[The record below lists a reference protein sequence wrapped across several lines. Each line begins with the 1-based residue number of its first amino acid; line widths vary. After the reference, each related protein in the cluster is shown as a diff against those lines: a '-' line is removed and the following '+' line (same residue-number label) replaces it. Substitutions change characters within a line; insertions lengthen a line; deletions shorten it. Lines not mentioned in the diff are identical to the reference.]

1 MLAVLALAGCG
12 GGGGG
17 GSPAP
22 TPAPAPTNATATA
35 AGVGTGNAIP
45 TTGGF
50 SDVLPSCTGCGA
62 VSSNQYS
69 GVGVATWSASNLG
82 TAAQDVA
89 VSIGNLALKDVT
101 LILTN
106 VMNADVA
113 LSPINMSVM
122 NADPISQLAPQFAE
136 IGAANSGP
144 IDNAAIS
151 EFNRIGWSQ
160 MPAPIMNSRLSRSMI
175 VPAPMMSIIGD
186 ARAFNYAD
194 GVPRQTTLKKQ
205 ITLSDGATVN
215 VWVEDTEFAAG
226 KITPTLVTQLG
237 DSYGKTGGVYDML
250 KDAGGAM
257 WGAHTR
263 PDLIDG
269 TINVF
274 DVVLLNFVK
283 DSSPYGMVGYF
294 YALNNMKKTT
304 AATSNE
310 SLSIYLDTETLYL
323 GGTRGFKAV
332 QSVLAHES
340 MHMSNFYRRSVLMGP
355 AYAYSTWL
363 EEMTAMIMED
373 AASFALDATYNAA
386 RDERVPSYLSS
397 GSFNCALQDFG
408 GVSAECNGAGY
419 SVSGSFGAYLLRQNG
434 MPFFKNLLTQNV
446 TSSEAA
452 LQAAIK
458 STKPTSSIGAEMAK
472 FATSTISLM
481 SSAAAPSGFNFP
493 QLISSSFDIPLI
505 DIKGRGMTRKLP
517 TTAPTVLKAY
527 GNFPLVRKSIVGV
540 FNETVRLPAGT
551 TLSVVIGN

>member
-1 MLAVLALAGCG
+1 MAVLALAGCG

-17 GSPAP
+17 PPASSPAP
-22 TPAPAPTNATATA
+22 TIKSENG
-35 AGVGTGNAIP
+35 AGGGAVNSIP
-45 TTGGF
+45 TTGGV

-62 VSSNQYS
+62 VSKNQYS
-69 GVGVATWSASNLG
+69 GVGIGIWNASNMG

-106 VMNADVA
+106 VTSADVA

-122 NADPISQLAPQFAE
+122 NADPMSPLAPQFTE
-136 IGAANSGP
+136 IGAAKAGA

-160 MPAPIMNSRLSRSMI
+160 IPAPIMNSRLARSMI
-175 VPAPMMSIIGD
+175 IPAPVMSIIGD
-186 ARAFNYAD
+186 ARVFNYAD
-194 GVPRQTTLKKQ
+194 GTARHTTLKNQ
-205 ITLSDGATVN
+205 VTLSDGATVN
-215 VWVEDTEFAAG
+215 VWVEDSEFAAG
-226 KITPTLVTQLG
+226 KITPELVTQLG
-237 DSYGKTGGVYDML
+237 DSYSKTGGVYDML
-250 KDAGGAM
+250 KGVGGAM

-263 PDLIDG
+263 PELIDG
-269 TINVF
+269 AVNVF
-274 DVVLLNFVK
+274 DVVLLNFVN

-294 YALNNMKKTT
+294 HALNNMKKTT

-310 SLSIYLDTETLYL
+310 SLSIYLDTETVYL
-323 GGTRGFKAV
+323 GGTRGVKV
-332 QSVLAHES
+332 IQSALAHES

-355 AYAYSTWL
+355 TYAYSTWL

-373 AASFALDATYNAA
+373 AASFALDATYNAS
-386 RDERVPSYLSS
+386 RDGRVPSYLSS

-408 GVSAECNGAGY
+408 GASAECNGSGY

-434 MPFFKNLLTQNV
+434 IPFFKNLLTQNV

-458 STKPTSSIGAEMAK
+458 STKPASSIGTEMAK
-472 FATSTISLM
+472 FATSTIPLM
-481 SSAAAPSGFNFP
+481 SSSAAPAGFSFP
-493 QLISSSFDIPLI
+493 QLTSSNFDIPVI
-505 DIKGRGMTRKLP
+505 DIKGRGMARKLP

-527 GNFPLVRKSIVGV
+527 GNFPIVRKSIVGV